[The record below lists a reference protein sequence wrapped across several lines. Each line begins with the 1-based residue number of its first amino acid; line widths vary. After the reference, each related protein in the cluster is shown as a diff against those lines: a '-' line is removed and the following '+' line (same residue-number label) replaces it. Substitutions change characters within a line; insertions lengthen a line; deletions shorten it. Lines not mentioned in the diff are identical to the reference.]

1 MRVAEAV
8 LVLVVPQLQRFE
20 RLDVGDLVEDLTVVL
35 NDVGAEGL
43 DVLLK

>member
-1 MRVAEAV
+1 M
-8 LVLVVPQLQRFE
+8 VLVVPQLQRFE
-20 RLDVGDLVEDLTVVL
+20 RLDVGDLVEDLPVVL